1 VAGTG
6 RLERIA
12 ALTDLLTA
20 VDGRRRGEPI
30 EAAQWNTVVEVLRGV
45 LEIDRA
51 QESGLAQSLA
61 DSYAPIGHEHLG
73 QVSLAWLDA
82 DLQNRLVT
90 GSGGGPV
97 SVLRNLTDVGAR
109 VNDLSTVVSTL
120 TNHLETV
127 QKRTDDT
134 AVDELTRSS
143 KLRTLETR
151 FTGVEDLRALVTSIA
166 AQVQDLG
173 PQVQT
178 VLDLRSQL
186 TTAAGEPIDVRA
198 VTAQVGTLDAGLTA
212 ATSGVDGATL
222 RMRDLQLAIL
232 ELQDVAGVGA
242 GGLEQR
248 LATLGAQLQTG
259 LDTRLDSRLTASQQ
273 DLATLVDQRLAGLER
288 KLDERLGGI
297 VDEVTQRVLDQV
309 VDRITEIVTAKVTDR
324 LEGIVEAGLKRR
336 LAELNK
342 MVLTLQER
350 VARLE
355 AKVFG

>member
-1 VAGTG
+1 MAGTG

-20 VDGRRRGEPI
+20 VDGRQRGEPI
-30 EAAQWNTVVEVLRGV
+30 EATQWNTLVEVLRGV
-45 LEIDRA
+45 LEIDRG

-90 GSGGGPV
+90 GGGTGPV

-109 VNDLSTVVSTL
+109 VNDLSVVVSTL
-120 TNHLETV
+120 TSQLETV
-127 QKRTDDT
+127 QKRTDNT

-151 FTGVEDLRALVTSIA
+151 FTGVEDLRALVTSVA

-198 VTAQVGTLDAGLTA
+198 VTVHVDGLDAGLTA

-248 LATLGAQLQTG
+248 LATLGAQLQAG
-259 LDTRLDSRLTASQQ
+259 LDTRLDERLTATQQ
-273 DLATLVDQRLAGLER
+273 DLATMVDQRLSTLEQ
-288 KLDERLGGI
+288 KFEERLAGI
-297 VDEVTQRVLDQV
+297 VDEVTQRVLDQA
-309 VDRITEIVTAKVTDR
+309 VDRITETVIAKVTDQV
-324 LEGIVEAGLKRR
+324 ESIVDTRIKVR

-342 MVLTLQER
+342 LVQVLQER